1 MRMRTSLLSKAFQ
14 TVNITFIILLCLTVL
29 LPIWMVVIT
38 SLSSNEVAAREGFV
52 LIPKGI
58 EFTSYISVFTTGG
71 YSRAFIRSIWIT
83 VVSTAV
89 SMMIST
95 TMAYALSRK
104 ELIWRN
110 GFVNIVFLTMIV
122 DGGIIPFYMV
132 VRNLGMI
139 DTYWS
144 LIIPTAVSTYNLIL
158 MRNFFR
164 SIPDNL
170 IESARLDGCGELGIL
185 TRIVLPVSIPI
196 LAAVTLFYA
205 VNHWNRYFEVVMFIN
220 STSKTT
226 LQVLLRQLIFHSEGD
241 GTYSVLLNNFKMA
254 VMVIAML
261 PNLLLY
267 PFIQKYFISG
277 LMLGSIK
284 G

>member
-1 MRMRTSLLSKAFQ
+1 MRTSIAHKGFQ
-14 TVNITFIILLCLTVL
+14 TLNAVFIVLLCLIVIIPL
-29 LPIWMVVIT
+29 WMVVIT
-38 SLSSNEVAAREGFV
+38 SLSSDEVAAAEEFV

-58 EFTSYISVFTTGG
+58 DFSSYMDVFTTGG
-71 YSRAFIRSIWIT
+71 YARSFFRSIWIT
-83 VVSTAV
+83 VASTVV
-89 SMMIST
+89 SMAIST
-95 TMAYALSRK
+95 SMAYALAQK

-110 GFVNIVFLTMIV
+110 GFINLVLLTMIL

-158 MRNFFR
+158 LRNFFR
-164 SIPDNL
+164 TIPDSL
-170 IESARLDGCGELGIL
+170 LESARLDGCGELGIML
-185 TRIVLPVSIPI
+185 RIVLPVSVPI

-205 VNHWNRYFEVVMFIN
+205 VTHWNRYFEVIMFIN

-226 LQVLLRQLIFHSEGD
+226 LQVLLRQLIFQSEGD
-241 GTYSVLLNNFKMA
+241 GSYSVLVNNFKMA
-254 VMVIAML
+254 VMVITML
-261 PNLLLY
+261 PILLLY
-267 PFIQKYFISG
+267 PFVQRYFISG

>member
-1 MRMRTSLLSKAFQ
+1 MKISPVRVISQTLNLAFVILISLA
-14 TVNITFIILLCLTVL
+14 ILI
-29 LPIWMVVIT
+29 PFWMVVVT

-52 LIPKGI
+52 IIPKAI
-58 EFTSYISVFTTGG
+58 ELTSYILVFTSGG
-71 YSRAFIRSIWIT
+71 YFRSFIRSIWVT
-83 VVSTAV
+83 VAATGL
-89 SMMIST
+89 SMIIST
-95 TMAYALSRK
+95 TMAYALAQK
-104 ELIWRN
+104 ELIWRK
-110 GFVNIVFLTMIV
+110 GFFNIVLLTMIV

-139 DTYWS
+139 NTYWS

-158 MRNFFR
+158 LRNFFR
-164 SIPDNL
+164 SVPESL
-170 IESARLDGCGELGIL
+170 MESARLDGAGELSIL
-185 TRIVLPVSIPI
+185 VRIIFPVSIPI
-196 LAAVTLFYA
+196 LAAITLFYA
-205 VNHWNRYFEVVMFIN
+205 VIHWNRYFEVIMFIN
-220 STSKTT
+220 RTSMYT

-241 GTYSVLLNNFKMA
+241 GAYTILVNNFKMA

-261 PNLLLY
+261 PILVLY